1 MPNAFVTASAGVVI
15 TALALLATPFAANA
29 QYVLVPGRN
38 GVEHLRSVRNRST
51 ANRNRTANAA
61 RRNTTRTS
69 STPKKHKL
77 DLTEALAQINL
88 TPAQRS
94 QIDSFQAK
102 SDKDGRA
109 IYDDKSLTGQQVI
122 DKMQATNH
130 TMLTNIVGT
139 LTPEQKTKLGT
150 LYPEAKGI

>member
-1 MPNAFVTASAGVVI
+1 MI

-38 GVEHLRSVRNRST
+38 GVAHLRSVRNRST
-51 ANRNRTANAA
+51 PNRTRTTAK
-61 RRNTTRTS
+61 RNTTRTA

-94 QIDSFQAK
+94 QIDSYQAK

-109 IYDDKSLTGQQVI
+109 IYDDKTLTGQQVI
-122 DKMQATNH
+122 DKMQATNR